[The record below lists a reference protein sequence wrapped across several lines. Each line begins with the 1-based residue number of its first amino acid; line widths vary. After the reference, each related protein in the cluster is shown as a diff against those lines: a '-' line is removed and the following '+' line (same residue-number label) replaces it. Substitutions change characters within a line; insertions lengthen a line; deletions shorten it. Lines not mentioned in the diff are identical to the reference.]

1 MADNVK
7 LLRANVTV
15 LAAYPEA
22 FADPT
27 APTAAELN
35 DQFNYTSNTD
45 ALVFNI
51 SCAITDDGFTAAITD
66 SETDDTRTIC
76 DIGQVSNPTFTTYE
90 VSLDGLRDQS
100 VTDNGVFNL
109 FFDLFKGQD
118 RPYWIITRIGK
129 ANNAPFLTD
138 GSDVIKMF
146 GLTTDSPNDLI
157 EDGGL
162 VQFGARFK
170 NTGDVNI
177 NYRVVS

>member
-22 FADPT
+22 FANPA

-35 DQFNYTSNTD
+35 AQFVYTTAETNM
-45 ALVFNI
+45 VFNI
-51 SCAITDDGFTAAITD
+51 SCAITDDGFTANVTD
-66 SETDDTRTIC
+66 SDTDDTRTIC
-76 DIGQVSNPTFTTYE
+76 DIGQVQNPTFTQYE
-90 VSLDGLRDQS
+90 VSLDGLRDLS

-109 FFDLFKGQD
+109 FFDLFKSAD
-118 RPYWIITRIGK
+118 RPFWIITRIGK
-129 ANNAPFLTD
+129 ANNAAFLAD

-146 GLTTDSPNDLI
+146 GVNTDNPNDLI

-162 VQFGARFK
+162 IKFGARFK

-177 NYRVVS
+177 NYRVVL